1 MSSVASDHGHDDHSG
16 HHVLPIPVYLK
27 VYGGLLVLTVLTIL
41 VSFADLGAMSFP
53 AAMIVALMKASL
65 VAGFFMHLRY
75 DDRFN
80 TFVFIS
86 SVIFL
91 MIFFVLTFLDLNN
104 RDRINTEEGNYKF
117 QQDRA
122 FQNRP
127 EPPPAGGM

>member
-1 MSSVASDHGHDDHSG
+1 MSSATNDHHAHDDHGG

-27 VYGGLLVLTVLTIL
+27 VYGGLLVLTVLTVL
-41 VSFADLGAMSFP
+41 VSFASLGPFSFP

-80 TFVFIS
+80 SFVFLS

-91 MIFFVLTFLDLNN
+91 MIFFVFTFLDLSN
-104 RDRINTEEGNYKF
+104 RDRISSEEGNYKF
-117 QQDRA
+117 QRDRA
-122 FQNRP
+122 YQNRP
-127 EPPPAGGM
+127 ATP